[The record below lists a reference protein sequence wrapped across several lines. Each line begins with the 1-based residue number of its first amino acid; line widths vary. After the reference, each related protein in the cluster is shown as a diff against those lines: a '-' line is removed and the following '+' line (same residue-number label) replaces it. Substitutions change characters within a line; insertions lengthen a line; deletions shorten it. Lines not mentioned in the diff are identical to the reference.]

1 MERDTYN
8 AGVIDLDGVS
18 TADSLYVDYKN
29 QWDMI
34 ADCIAGD
41 DRIKS
46 KEQYCPKKYKEDER
60 SYKARKGRATFA
72 NFTGRIQMNIDG
84 MLTQKLPEIIVPQ
97 EFIDKGYLDNIDMNG
112 TTIYQFTSDMIN
124 DNIPTNWGGIL
135 VDYPEAD
142 PDESVL
148 DAERNNH
155 RPYLTYYSAYNV
167 INWKRRRVNGIK
179 VLSMVVLKEEEDVSN
194 VEFAHDRLSR
204 FRVLELDENNNYV
217 QKIYHIEES
226 KKFLSRETKK
236 EIVKIDER
244 IIYMHNE
251 PMKFIPFITIPGDI
265 PSKSMLYDIAKLNIG
280 HFQKLVDYEYG
291 VHMTTLPTMYT
302 TGHIPGVEDDGTKEE
317 ITVGKET
324 MIMLP
329 EAEAKA
335 GILSFAGEGLTH
347 SEKAIA
353 NAEAQIGYM
362 FSSITSKDTSTSAES
377 ADIHRMGENA
387 NLATYSIRISQAMTK
402 ALKIMCNWSN
412 MDSSIV
418 SFALSTD
425 FDAKDKDSNMVNSLA
440 NLFNTNHLLSLH
452 DVYYVL
458 KNYNIIPKDETYE
471 DYLVRLD
478 LDKAPITSMEANRL
492 FIKYKETGKAD
503 IPEYDMTVIDDT
515 KNDKNKGKDIN
526 GQV

>member
-1 MERDTYN
+1 
-8 AGVIDLDGVS
+8 
-18 TADSLYVDYKN
+18 
-29 QWDMI
+29 
-34 ADCIAGD
+34 
-41 DRIKS
+41 
-46 KEQYCPKKYKEDER
+46 
-60 SYKARKGRATFA
+60 
-72 NFTGRIQMNIDG
+72 
-84 MLTQKLPEIIVPQ
+84 
-97 EFIDKGYLDNIDMNG
+97 
-112 TTIYQFTSDMIN
+112 
-124 DNIPTNWGGIL
+124 
-135 VDYPEAD
+135 
-142 PDESVL
+142 
-148 DAERNNH
+148 
-155 RPYLTYYSAYNV
+155 
-167 INWKRRRVNGIK
+167 
-179 VLSMVVLKEEEDVSN
+179 
-194 VEFAHDRLSR
+194 LSR

-226 KKFLSRETKK
+226 KKFLSRETRK

-265 PSKSMLYDIAKLNIG
+265 PSKTMLYDIAKLNIG

-291 VHMTTLPTMYT
+291 VHMTTLPTMWT
-302 TGHIPGVEDDGTKEE
+302 TGHNPGVEDDGTKEE
-317 ITVGKET
+317 ITIGKET
-324 MIMLP
+324 MLMFP
-329 EAEAKA
+329 EEGAKVGILQFA
-335 GILSFAGEGLTH
+335 GIGLTH

-402 ALKIMCNWSN
+402 ALKIMCDWSN

-458 KNYNIIPKDETYE
+458 KNYNIIPKDETYV

-492 FIKYKETGKAD
+492 FNKYKETGNID
-503 IPEYDMTVIDDT
+503 IPEYDMSVNDDT
-515 KNDKNKGKDIN
+515 KISKGN
-526 GQV
+526 GVNG

>member
-1 MERDTYN
+1 MEKNIYN
-8 AGVIDLDGVS
+8 SEGVTDIDGVS
-18 TADSLYVDYKN
+18 TCDQLYLDYKY
-29 QWDMI
+29 QWDII

-46 KEQYCPKKYKEDER
+46 KEKYCPKKYKEDEH
-60 SYKARKGRATFA
+60 SYKSRIDRPVFA
-72 NFTGRIQMNIDG
+72 NFTGRILMNIDG
-84 MLTQKLPEIIVPQ
+84 MLTQKLPEIVVPQ
-97 EFIDKGYLDNIDMNG
+97 EFIDKGYLDNIDLNG
-112 TTIYQFTSDMIN
+112 NTIFQFTYDMIN

-142 PDESVL
+142 PNESVL
-148 DAERNNH
+148 DAERYNH

-167 INWKRRRVNGIK
+167 INWKRRRINGIK
-179 VLSMVVLKEEEDVSN
+179 VLSLVVLKEEEDVSSM
-194 VEFAHDRLSR
+194 EFAHNRLSR
-204 FRVLELDENNNYV
+204 FRVLELNEDNNYI

-226 KKFLSRETKK
+226 KKIFSKETDKK
-236 EIVKIDER
+236 IVKVDER
-244 IIYMHNE
+244 IIYMHGE
-251 PMKFIPFITIPGDI
+251 PMNFIPFITIPGEI

-280 HFQKLVDYEYG
+280 HFKKLIDYEYG

-302 TGHIPGVEDDGTKEE
+302 TGHTPSEDEKGEKEV
-317 ITVGKET
+317 ITIGKET

-329 EAEAKA
+329 EDNAKA

-387 NLATYSIRISQAMTK
+387 NLATYSIRISQAMTE
-402 ALKIMCNWSN
+402 ALKIMCDWSN
-412 MDSSIV
+412 IDSSIV
-418 SFALSTD
+418 SFTLSTD

-440 NLFNTNHLLSLH
+440 NLFNTNHLLSLY

-492 FIKYKETGKAD
+492 FNKYKETGDAD
-503 IPEYDMTVIDDT
+503 IPEYDMSVANDN
-515 KNDKNKGKDIN
+515 KNSKDKNVN
-526 GQV
+526 EQV